1 MAGKFIDEIGNTYGR
16 LTVIGRAPNKNY
28 RASWICRCQCGNE
41 ITVIGKDM
49 VGILAKVS
57 AICADKGA
65 NVLEVTQ
72 SIMQDM
78 FAMIMMID
86 ISKCNV
92 SFSVLTDEFE
102 ALGSALGLKIHVMHE
117 DVFNSMHRI

>member
-1 MAGKFIDEIGNTYGR
+1 MKA
-16 LTVIGRAPNKNY
+16 V
-28 RASWICRCQCGNE
+28 

-49 VGILAKVS
+49 VGIMAKVS

-65 NVLEVTQ
+65 NILEVTQ
-72 SIMQDM
+72 SIMHDM

-92 SFSVLTDEFE
+92 SFSTLSDELE
-102 ALGSALGLKIHVMHE
+102 YAGNTLGLKIHVMHE